1 MKRAIAS
8 FASFVI
14 ILSSLAPLAGAK
26 TTPPARAF
34 AIDDLITMRRVGD
47 PQISPDGRTIAYTVT
62 DTDKAANKRTTQIYL
77 VSVDGGEPR
86 QLTNE
91 KASSSAPR
99 WSPDGRRL
107 AFVSARDGEAQI
119 WTTDVDSGEAR
130 RVTRVALGAADPVWS
145 PDGKWI
151 AFTSEVYP
159 ECTSDDCNRQR
170 AEAAAASKVKAK
182 VTERLLYRH
191 WTAWK
196 EGKRNHV
203 FVASADTGEARDLT
217 PGDYDAPPF
226 SLGGM
231 TDYAFSP
238 DSKELAFARNTDKDE
253 SRSTN
258 GDIFIVPVTGGEARR
273 ITGDNPANDLSPR
286 YSPDGRYIAYRA
298 QARAGFEADRW
309 RLMLYDRKTSQSHS
323 LTESLDASVE
333 SFAFA
338 PVGERVRAVVAERA
352 RQPIYEIPL
361 DGTPLR
367 RLVSDG
373 FNDDLQ
379 VSADGRGM
387 VFTRQSLTRAAE
399 VYRASAQGGVVN

>member
-8 FASFVI
+8 FI
-14 ILSSLAPLAGAK
+14 ITLLSLAPFAGAK
-26 TTPPARAF
+26 TAPPVKAF
-34 AIDDLITMRRVGD
+34 AIDDLINMRRVGD
-47 PQISPDGRTIAYTVT
+47 PQISPDGRTVAYTVT
-62 DTDKAANKRTTQIYL
+62 DTDKPANRRTTQIYL
-77 VSVDGGEPR
+77 VPVDGGEPR
-86 QLTNE
+86 QLTGE
-91 KASSSAPR
+91 KVSSSAPR

-119 WTTDVDSGEAR
+119 WTADADSGEAKKL
-130 RVTRVALGAADPVWS
+130 TNVALGAADPVWS

-159 ECTSDDCNRQR
+159 DCASDDCNRKR

-203 FVASADTGEARDLT
+203 FVASAETGEARDLT
-217 PGDYDAPPF
+217 PGDFDAPPF

-258 GDIFIVPVTGGEARR
+258 GDIFIVPVAGGEA
-273 ITGDNPANDLSPR
+273 
-286 YSPDGRYIAYRA
+286 
-298 QARAGFEADRW
+298 
-309 RLMLYDRKTSQSHS
+309 
-323 LTESLDASVE
+323 
-333 SFAFA
+333 
-338 PVGERVRAVVAERA
+338 
-352 RQPIYEIPL
+352 
-361 DGTPLR
+361 
-367 RLVSDG
+367 
-373 FNDDLQ
+373 
-379 VSADGRGM
+379 
-387 VFTRQSLTRAAE
+387 
-399 VYRASAQGGVVN
+399 

>member
-1 MKRAIAS
+1 MKRAVAS
-8 FASFVI
+8 LVI
-14 ILSSLAPLAGAK
+14 ILLSLAPFGSAK
-26 TTPPARAF
+26 TAPPVKAF
-34 AIDDLITMRRVGD
+34 TVDDLIAMRRVGD
-47 PQISPDGRTIAYTVT
+47 PQISPDGRTIAYAVT
-62 DTDKAANKRTTQIYL
+62 DTDKAANRRTTQIYL

-119 WTTDVDSGEAR
+119 WTLDVDSNEAR
-130 RVTRVALGAADPVWS
+130 KVTRVAGGASDPVWS
-145 PDGKWI
+145 PDGRWI

-159 ECTSDDCNRQR
+159 DCASDDCNRRR

-182 VTERLLYRH
+182 VAERLLYRH
-191 WTAWK
+191 WTEWK
-196 EGKRNHV
+196 EGKRSHV
-203 FVASADTGEARDLT
+203 FVAAADTGEARDVT

-258 GDIFIVPVTGGEARR
+258 GDIFVVSVTGGEARR

-298 QARAGFEADRW
+298 QAKPGFEADRW
-309 RLMLYDRKTSQSHS
+309 RLMLYDRKTGQSHS
-323 LTESLDASVE
+323 LTESLDASIE
-333 SFAFA
+333 SFTFTPASD
-338 PVGERVRAVVAERA
+338 RVLAV
-352 RQPIYEIPL
+352 
-361 DGTPLR
+361 
-367 RLVSDG
+367 
-373 FNDDLQ
+373 
-379 VSADGRGM
+379 
-387 VFTRQSLTRAAE
+387 
-399 VYRASAQGGVVN
+399 